1 MKEKE
6 KKFKLESKKL
16 KELLKM
22 VSNLLKEIEINVTNA
37 KGFSITVEINTKENK
52 PKANNKKK
60 K

>member
-1 MKEKE
+1 MNKEE
-6 KKFKLESKKL
+6 MNFKLESKKL

-22 VSNLLKEIEINVTNA
+22 VSNLLKEIEINVTND

-52 PKANNKKK
+52 PKAKNKKK